1 MNLREHDLQER
12 ARLASEVERLKDE
25 NERLWA
31 RAQEFDS
38 HAGGSTGVSGG
49 GRRSDVEEDRPR
61 SKSAEEQERESEEVK
76 ERYDSLRIVLLSR
89 ARRRRQKM
97 TILHRFAKSRAKR
110 QERKR
115 GKMAGREGGAGKGRE
130 GDMPS
135 LPQESL
141 RYGTLFEIAFLHPRV
156 YASRLSRLVN
166 APCACGGVLEPI
178 KGGCVRI

>member
-1 MNLREHDLQER
+1 VNLREHDLQER

-76 ERYDSLRIVLLSR
+76 ERYDSLRIVFLTR

-97 TILHRFAKSRAKR
+97 TILHRLAKSRANRQRKGGKR
-110 QERKR
+110 
-115 GKMAGREGGAGKGRE
+115 AGREGGEGKGRE

-135 LPQESL
+135 LPQESFKIWD
-141 RYGTLFEIAFLHPRV
+141 TF
-156 YASRLSRLVN
+156 
-166 APCACGGVLEPI
+166 
-178 KGGCVRI
+178 